1 VAELQLVGPRISAHA
16 VKIYN
21 TKREIFQDYQIAV
34 KFRLKYDVSRDAYER
49 FFSALRA
56 NDNWKIAEF
65 NSEVHHLNTHYPIS
79 VGLFA
84 EVPVT
89 NQDGKEVGGRFV
101 ILEHESGPEFFL
113 PADPHVVLVAATA
126 VATWAG
132 RKVIEKLKDS
142 AMEKIT
148 KAITCA
154 IRDHWPTQ
162 AFRVETPIRYVEI
175 RTETK
180 GVMRIRYE
188 DFTPTQLTCL
198 VRHFP
203 KLAHISDC
211 NATCFGNSL
220 FDADNNIDDNGI

>member
-1 VAELQLVGPRISAHA
+1 M
-16 VKIYN
+16 KIYN

-49 FFSALRA
+49 FFEALRA

-89 NQDGKEVGGRFV
+89 NQDGTEVGARFV

-113 PADPHVVLVAATA
+113 AMDPHVLLVAATA

-132 RKVIEKLKDS
+132 GKIIEKLKEG
-142 AMEKIT
+142 AT
-148 KAITCA
+148 KKATSAITSA
-154 IRDHWPTQ
+154 VRDHWPKH
-162 AFRVETPIRYVEI
+162 AFRAESPIRYVEI
-175 RTETK
+175 RTENK
-180 GVMRIRYE
+180 GVMRIQYE

-198 VRHFP
+198 IRHFHT
-203 KLAHISDC
+203 LTHISES
-211 NATCFGNSL
+211 NATCFGNAL
-220 FDADNNIDDNGI
+220 FEADDKVNDNGI